1 MKTSRYI
8 ALAAAAALLPLLGGC
23 QTASDSK
30 SIEGNVRVNKG
41 AYSGS
46 GSPITNDIKSILI
59 AGGLDLAN
67 PSAPTSNTAKAE
79 IAKSQAPAS
88 TESLVAA
95 LSDKTAGSTVTS
107 VAAAQ
112 TPEVPAPAR
121 TASLAKPSRSEPKPS
136 SALALAEEST
146 PKEKQVKTVFETRLD
161 VDDQPLK
168 ELASINGT
176 DSPVVSDG
184 AFSVAYPLPESMT
197 PPTQAKNDKVD
208 KPAEAKPLPTATVA
222 KSARPP
228 QVATND
234 DVSQKKSR
242 IRRF

>member
-8 ALAAAAALLPLLGGC
+8 ALAAAAALTPLIAGC
-23 QTASDSK
+23 QTATDSK

-41 AYSGS
+41 AYNGS
-46 GSPITNDIKSILI
+46 GSPITNDIKSILM

-79 IAKSQAPAS
+79 IAKSRAPAA

-95 LSDKTAGSTVTS
+95 LSDKPAPNTVSS

-112 TPEVPAPAR
+112 TPQAPAPVR
-121 TASLAKPSRSEPKPS
+121 TASVAKPSKPEPKS
-136 SALALAEEST
+136 STALALVDEPRSQ
-146 PKEKQVKTVFETRLD
+146 EKQVKTIFETRLD
-161 VDDQPLK
+161 IDEQPMK
-168 ELASINGT
+168 ELASINGA
-176 DSPVVSDG
+176 DASG
-184 AFSVAYPLPESMT
+184 AFSVAYPLPDSMAQ
-197 PPTQAKNDKVD
+197 PTQQKNDK
-208 KPAEAKPLPTATVA
+208 AEQTAPSKPLPTATVV
-222 KSARPP
+222 KSSRPP

>member
-1 MKTSRYI
+1 MNTSRYI
-8 ALAAAAALLPLLGGC
+8 ALAAAAALLPLLAGC
-23 QTASDSK
+23 QTATDSK

-41 AYSGS
+41 AYNGS
-46 GSPITNDIKSILI
+46 GSPITSDIKSILM

-67 PSAPTSNTAKAE
+67 PSAPTSSTAKAE

-95 LSDKTAGSTVTS
+95 LSEKPVNNTVNS

-112 TPEVPAPAR
+112 TPEATAPVR
-121 TASLAKPSRSEPKPS
+121 TASVAKPSKSDAKPS
-136 SALALAEEST
+136 TVLALAEEST

-184 AFSVAYPLPESMT
+184 AFSVAYPLPDTMA
-197 PPTQAKNDKVD
+197 PPTKTTNEKAE
-208 KPAEAKPLPTATVA
+208 KPAEAKPMSTTTVA